1 MEESSK
7 EKPSKKQDNPI
18 TIKGMHTIIFQ
29 VENCFYEIQKDGV
42 TGNGFVCKI
51 PFSND
56 LKYFLI
62 TNYSLLNE
70 EDINFNKTIKL
81 KSVKNNEETIQDGN
95 EENKENKKNEE
106 IEIKIDITRIKAC
119 INKEITILEIKPNK
133 DKISIETILDLDT
146 EEKDN
151 NTRNL
156 ELENNK
162 KSIYIIDKDKLTFLV
177 NIIEGSLYSPI
188 LSLKTFKIIGI
199 YSGKKENNIIYMNYL
214 IDELNKKNN
223 TYKNE
228 IELIYIKTTKDDEE
242 EYIFGNK
249 FVDSHNEND
258 IELIINEQ
266 KSKLVKK
273 WKLKEGEN
281 KIKMIIKNKLTN
293 FERMFEGCESLK
305 NISEL
310 KNLDTSYINNF
321 SFMFSGC
328 TSLSDIT
335 SLEEWN
341 VSNAIN
347 LHEMFSEC
355 HKLEDIRPLKK
366 WNVSKVQIFS
376 NMFSGC
382 ENLKN
387 IMPLKDWDVSNA
399 IDFSNMFSECHE
411 LEDIRPLK
419 DWNVSKANHFS
430 EMFRECKKL
439 IYIESLKNWNVL
451 EATNFSLMFH
461 RCGELSNIKSL
472 KDWNVSNGI
481 NFSDMFSRCSKLS
494 DIEPL
499 SNWKL
504 NESKP
509 KDFSNMFNKC
519 KQLSNIEP
527 LKEWKVSNGDKFNK
541 MFGDCSSLSVI
552 KPLKEWKLSDN
563 VFKEMYY

>member
-1 MEESSK
+1 MEESSN
-7 EKPSKKQDNPI
+7 ENPNQKQHNSI
-18 TIKGMHTIIFQ
+18 TIKGMRTIIFQ
-29 VENCFYEIQKDGV
+29 LDNCFYEIQKDGI
-42 TGNGFVCKI
+42 TGNGFVFKI

-70 EDINFNKTIKL
+70 EDINLNKTIKL
-81 KSVKNNEETIQDGN
+81 KSVKN
-95 EENKENKKNEE
+95 NEE

-151 NTRNL
+151 NLRNL

-162 KSIYIIDKDKLTFLV
+162 KSVYIIDKDKLTFSER
-177 NIIEGSLYSPI
+177 IIESSFCSPI

-199 YSGKKENNIIYMNYL
+199 YSANKENNIIYMNYL

-228 IELIYIKTTKDDEE
+228 IELIYIKTTKNDKEN
-242 EYIFGNK
+242 IFGNK

-266 KSKLVKK
+266 KIKLVKK
-273 WKLKEGEN
+273 WKLNEGEN

-293 FERMFEGCESLK
+293 FEHMFEGCASLR

-328 TSLSDIT
+328 SSLSDIT

-347 LHEMFSEC
+347 FHEMFSEC

-366 WNVSKVQIFS
+366 WNVSKVQNFS
-376 NMFSGC
+376 NMFSVC

-399 IDFSNMFSECHE
+399 IDFSNIFSECHE

-419 DWNVSKANHFS
+419 DWNVSKVQNFS
-430 EMFRECKKL
+430 GMFRECKKL

-451 EATNFSLMFH
+451 EATNFSLMFN
-461 RCGELSNIKSL
+461 RCELLSDIKPL

-481 NFSDMFSRCSKLS
+481 NFNNMFYRCYNLS

-504 NESKP
+504 NESKS

-519 KQLSNIEP
+519 KELSNIEP
-527 LKEWKVSNGDKFNK
+527 LKKWKVSNGDKFNK
-541 MFGDCSSLSVI
+541 MFGDCSSLSI
-552 KPLKEWKLSDN
+552 IEPLKEWNLPDN
-563 VFKEMYY
+563 VFKEMFD

>member
-1 MEESSK
+1 MEESSN
-7 EKPSKKQDNPI
+7 ENPNQKQHNSI
-18 TIKGMHTIIFQ
+18 TIKGMRTIIFQ
-29 VENCFYEIQKDGV
+29 LDNCFYEIQKDGI

-70 EDINFNKTIKL
+70 EDINLNKTIKL
-81 KSVKNNEETIQDGN
+81 KSVKN
-95 EENKENKKNEE
+95 NEE

-151 NTRNL
+151 NLRNL

-162 KSIYIIDKDKLTFLV
+162 KSVYIIDKDKLTFSER
-177 NIIEGSLYSPI
+177 IIESSFCSPI

-199 YSGKKENNIIYMNYL
+199 YSANKENNIIYMNYL

-228 IELIYIKTTKDDEE
+228 IELIYIKTTKNDKEN
-242 EYIFGNK
+242 IFGNK

-266 KSKLVKK
+266 KIKLVKK
-273 WKLKEGEN
+273 WKLNEGEN

-293 FERMFEGCESLK
+293 FEHMFEGCASLR

-328 TSLSDIT
+328 SSLSDIT

-347 LHEMFSEC
+347 FHEMFSEC

-366 WNVSKVQIFS
+366 WNVSKVQNFS
-376 NMFSGC
+376 NMFSVC

-399 IDFSNMFSECHE
+399 IDFSNIFSECHE

-419 DWNVSKANHFS
+419 DWNVSKVQNFS
-430 EMFRECKKL
+430 GMFRECKKL

-451 EATNFSLMFH
+451 EATNFSLIFH

-481 NFSDMFSRCSKLS
+481 NFSDIFSRCSKLS

-504 NESKP
+504 NESKS

-519 KQLSNIEP
+519 KELSNIEP
-527 LKEWKVSNGDKFNK
+527 LKKWKVSNGDKFNK
-541 MFGDCSSLSVI
+541 MFGGCSSLSI
-552 KPLKEWKLSDN
+552 IEPLNEWNLPDN
-563 VFKEMYY
+563 VFKEMFD